1 MYEEYEDVEKM
12 FNNDSRYK
20 KSVGRNISK
29 RASRKG
35 YCRGGVKTP
44 SDFMSKKEKNKLNSE
59 VRVYNMYE
67 KYNEI
72 SNCKADE
79 IFSKSKEEVKAILT
93 LMKSKHRCR
102 EICQAFGVSNGK
114 LYSLYD
120 DYGVEY
126 TKRPMV
132 KETIKT
138 NKITNEA
145 TNICVKEEE
154 IKQSNGFKLEYN
166 GVYTKEELSVRLL
179 SLDSVT
185 IDGYKYKVNIT
196 LEEVE

>member
-93 LMKSKHRCR
+93 LMKSKFKCR
-102 EICQAFGVSNGK
+102 EICQAFGISNGK

-154 IKQSNGFKLEYN
+154 IKQSNGFKLECF
-166 GVYTKEELSVRLL
+166 L
-179 SLDSVT
+179 
-185 IDGYKYKVNIT
+185 
-196 LEEVE
+196 